1 MWKRVGLGQ
10 LMRFVQAGRGNAA
23 MTYVNNPDYYRLRE
37 ASSRRLANQALDPAI
52 RAIHLE
58 MAQRYAAI
66 VTLGDEIATRTL
78 QRPFDPDALS
88 SAPDGAPA
96 PTGL

>member
-1 MWKRVGLGQ
+1 
-10 LMRFVQAGRGNAA
+10 

-37 ASSRRLANQALDPAI
+37 ASSRRLADQALDPAI

-88 SAPDGAPA
+88 STPDRAPA
-96 PTGL
+96 ARGL